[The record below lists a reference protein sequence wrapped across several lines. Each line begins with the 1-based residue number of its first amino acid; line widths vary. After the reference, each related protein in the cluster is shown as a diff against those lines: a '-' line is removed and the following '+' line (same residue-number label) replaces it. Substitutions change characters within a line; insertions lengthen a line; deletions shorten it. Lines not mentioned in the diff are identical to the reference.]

1 MFHKPLEVQCTPDM
15 PACVEEQCTLDMPAC
30 VEEQCTLDM
39 LACVEVQCTLD
50 MPVYTHSLTAKEA
63 KTGGSL

>member
-1 MFHKPLEVQCTPDM
+1 MLDM

-30 VEEQCTLDM
+30 E
-39 LACVEVQCTLD
+39 EVQCTLD